1 MCQNDDRRVFQADA
15 DSLPAVLTFVL
26 EAAEK
31 AGVPLS
37 RLPHLE
43 LAVDETLTNI
53 IRYAYRGDFGK
64 VEVRVTADDRDY
76 MVEFA
81 DRGAAFNPLS
91 APPPDLSTDLANRK
105 PGGLGIFFTR
115 QMVDDVEYR
124 RDEDRNVLTL
134 VMRLP

>member
-1 MCQNDDRRVFQADA
+1 MCQIDDRRVFEAEA
-15 DSLPAVLTFVL
+15 DSLSAVLTFVL

-53 IRYAYRGDFGK
+53 IRYAYRGESGN
-64 VEVRVTADDRDY
+64 VEVRVSADDRDY
-76 MVEFA
+76 TVAFA
-81 DRGAAFNPLS
+81 DRGAAFDPLS
-91 APPPDLSTDLANRK
+91 APPPDLSTDLAHRK

-124 RDEDRNVLTL
+124 RDGDRNILTL